1 MVKVVGMKEGYRFL
15 GEYIRQVDIRNKEGK
30 KENLLGVSV
39 QKQFIQSIANTV
51 GTDFTKYKIVKKGQ
65 FTYIPDTSRRG
76 DKIAIALLEDYEEGL
91 VSNVYTVFE
100 VIDTEKLLPEYL
112 MLWFSRPEFDRYARF
127 KSHGSV
133 REVMDWEEMCKVELP
148 VPDIEKQRK
157 IVKAYKTI
165 TDRIALKQKINDNL
179 EATVQAIFKSEF
191 IDYERANYSDY
202 IEFEFGKYPA
212 TWNLVDLDTA
222 VDVRDGTHDSPS
234 PTESGKY
241 LITSR
246 HLLPYAVDRSD
257 AYFISE
263 ADFKKA
269 NERSKVEYGDILF
282 SMIGTIGIISFITDK
297 EVDFAIKNVGLF
309 RTSQNPTIRYF
320 ILSYLKSKIV
330 ENYISSYMAGST
342 QSYVSLNVLR
352 KIPLILPTEDVLQH
366 FEKQV
371 TPLYAKMIENTHEIA
386 KLNDLKDVITTS
398 MSSR

>member
-1 MVKVVGMKEGYRFL
+1 MKEGYRLL
-15 GEYIRQVDIRNKEGK
+15 GDFIRQVDVRNTDGKE
-30 KENLLGVSV
+30 ENLLGVSV
-39 QKQFIQSIANTV
+39 QKMFIPSIANTV
-51 GTDFTKYKIVKKGQ
+51 GTDFTKYKVVKRGQ

-76 DKIAIALLEDYEEGL
+76 DKIGIALLTDYDEGL
-91 VSNVYTVFE
+91 VSNIYTVFE
-100 VIDTEKLLPEYL
+100 VKDENELLPEYL

-133 REVMDWEEMCKVELP
+133 REIMDWDEMCKVELP
-148 VPDIEKQRK
+148 VPSIEKQCS
-157 IVKAYKTI
+157 IVKAYNTI
-165 TDRIALKQKINDNL
+165 TDRIVLKRKINDNL
-179 EATVQAIFKSEF
+179 EATVQAVFKSLL
-191 IDYERANYSDY
+191 IDYEGAEYPDFV
-202 IEFEFGKYPA
+202 EFEFGKYPSS
-212 TWNLVDLDTA
+212 WNLVDLDSV

-246 HLLPYAVDRSD
+246 HLLPYAVDRSE

-282 SMIGTIGIISFITDK
+282 SMIGTIGIITLITDK
-297 EVDFAIKNVGLF
+297 EIDFAIKNVGLF

-330 ENYISSYMAGST
+330 ENYIASYMAGST
-342 QSYVSLNVLR
+342 QSYVSLNALR
-352 KIPLILPTEDVLQH
+352 KIPLILPTEDVLQY

-386 KLNDLKDVITTS
+386 KLSDLKNVITTS

>member
-1 MVKVVGMKEGYRFL
+1 MKEGYRVL

-51 GTDFTKYKIVKKGQ
+51 GTDFTKYKVVKKGQ

-179 EATVQAIFKSEF
+179 IDTTDTIFFKMFLENKPAATISFTDIVQLMGGGTPKTDENSFWNGNILFFTPKDISRSPFCINTEKHLTNEGLNNCSSRLYPPYTTFVTCRGTVGNLALAGVSMAMNQSCYALKGKNDFPALFVFSFTRYAI
-191 IDYERANYSDY
+191 
-202 IEFEFGKYPA
+202 A
-212 TWNLVDLDTA
+212 TM
-222 VDVRDGTHDSPS
+222 
-234 PTESGKY
+234 K
-241 LITSR
+241 
-246 HLLPYAVDRSD
+246 
-257 AYFISE
+257 
-263 ADFKKA
+263 KKA
-269 NERSKVEYGDILF
+269 SGAVFSALVTRDFEMEKVFEPNLKDAILF
-282 SMIGTIGIISFITDK
+282 EKRAEPF
-297 EVDFAIKNVGLF
+297 FAQILANTNEIQQFLDL
-309 RTSQNPTIRYF
+309 QNA
-320 ILSYLKSKIV
+320 LL
-330 ENYISSYMAGST
+330 T
-342 QSYVSLNVLR
+342 QL
-352 KIPLILPTEDVLQH
+352 
-366 FEKQV
+366 
-371 TPLYAKMIENTHEIA
+371 
-386 KLNDLKDVITTS
+386 
-398 MSSR
+398 SSR

>member
-1 MVKVVGMKEGYRFL
+1 MKEGYRLL
-15 GEYIRQVDIRNKEGK
+15 GDFIRQVDVRNTDGKE
-30 KENLLGVSV
+30 ENLLGVSV
-39 QKQFIQSIANTV
+39 QKMFIPSIANTV
-51 GTDFTKYKIVKKGQ
+51 GTDFTKYKVVKRGQ

-76 DKIAIALLEDYEEGL
+76 DKIGIALLTDYDEGL
-91 VSNVYTVFE
+91 VSNIYTVFE
-100 VIDTEKLLPEYL
+100 VKDENELLPEYL

-133 REVMDWEEMCKVELP
+133 REIMDWDEMCKVELP
-148 VPDIEKQRK
+148 VPPIDKQRS
-157 IVKAYKTI
+157 IVKAYQTI
-165 TDRIALKQKINDNL
+165 TERIEQKRRINDNL
-179 EATVQAIFKSEF
+179 EATVQAVFKSLL
-191 IDYERANYSDY
+191 IDYEGAEYPDFV
-202 IEFEFGKYPA
+202 EFEFGKYPSS
-212 TWNLVDLDTA
+212 WDLVDLDSV

-246 HLLPYAVDRSD
+246 HLLPYAVDRSE

-282 SMIGTIGIISFITDK
+282 SMIGTIGIITLITDK
-297 EVDFAIKNVGLF
+297 EIDFAIKNVGLF

-330 ENYISSYMAGST
+330 ENYIASYMAGST
-342 QSYVSLNVLR
+342 QSYVSLNALR
-352 KIPLILPTEDVLQH
+352 KIPLILPTEDVLQY

-386 KLNDLKDVITTS
+386 KLSDLKNVITTS